1 MNTPDPAT
9 TSNRPGSRPILP
21 VVFGFDIADYAF
33 ARIFHEAVGVRSL
46 VISEILRGPINN
58 SKIFD
63 LEMVA
68 KGTLGNEEKFIAL
81 LHRIAA
87 EHPDEQLILCVNSD
101 EGVDYAARHRA
112 ELEDRWFLPYAPAE
126 AVETAN
132 SKRAMAE
139 FLSSL
144 GFAVPERVTVDLAD
158 PESWRERLEKM
169 TFPVVVKPEDGTDVT
184 RYHRQGLQKA
194 MPVESM
200 DEALATFGTWSER
213 GVHIRLIVQELIPG
227 DDTTQWVVNGYVD
240 SRGEVTATGS
250 GRVLLGLHQPQLVG
264 NAAMIL
270 VQSNE
275 ELIADAQRIVLAA
288 GMRGFFSM
296 DVKIDPR
303 TGTAYWLD
311 LNPRIGRGHY
321 YLKVGG
327 IDLAS
332 AMLAD
337 MEGRVPSYQTNERDG
352 IYTVIPMCLANRTYL
367 RDETLYTEVKRVR
380 RARRAINP
388 LTYSKDRNPK
398 RTLYRVINLVNQWRQ
413 MRACYPKPTES
424 GF

>member
-1 MNTPDPAT
+1 M
-9 TSNRPGSRPILP
+9 
-21 VVFGFDIADYAF
+21 
-33 ARIFHEAVGVRSL
+33 
-46 VISEILRGPINN
+46 
-58 SKIFD
+58 
-63 LEMVA
+63 
-68 KGTLGNEEKFIAL
+68 
-81 LHRIAA
+81 
-87 EHPDEQLILCVNSD
+87 
-101 EGVDYAARHRA
+101 
-112 ELEDRWFLPYAPAE
+112 
-126 AVETAN
+126 
-132 SKRAMAE
+132 
-139 FLSSL
+139 
-144 GFAVPERVTVDLAD
+144 
-158 PESWRERLEKM
+158 
-169 TFPVVVKPEDGTDVT
+169 
-184 RYHRQGLQKA
+184 
-194 MPVESM
+194 
-200 DEALATFGTWSER
+200 
-213 GVHIRLIVQELIPG
+213 HIRLIVQELIPG

>member
-1 MNTPDPAT
+1 MNTPDSSIAR
-9 TSNRPGSRPILP
+9 SDAKPILP

-33 ARIFHEAVGVRSL
+33 ARIFHEAMAVRSL
-46 VISEILRGPINN
+46 VVTEILRGPINN

-63 LEMVA
+63 MEIVP

-112 ELEDRWFLPYAPAE
+112 ELEERWFLPYAPAH

-139 FLSSL
+139 LFSSL
-144 GFAVPERVTVDLAD
+144 GFAVPGRTTVDLSD
-158 PESWRERLEKM
+158 PDSWRESLEKV
-169 TFPVVVKPEDGTDVT
+169 TFPVVVKPEDGTELT
-184 RYHRQGLQKA
+184 RYHKHGLRKA
-194 MPVESM
+194 LPVATL
-200 DEALATFGTWSER
+200 DEALTTFAMWREHGIP
-213 GVHIRLIVQELIPG
+213 IRLIVQDLIPG
-227 DDTTQWVVNGYVD
+227 DDTTQWVVNGYLD
-240 SRGEVTATGS
+240 SRGVITATGS
-250 GRVLLGLHQPQLVG
+250 GRVLLGLHQPQLIG

-270 VQSNE
+270 VQRND
-275 ELIADAQRIVLAA
+275 ELIGQAHEIVRAA
-288 GMRGFFSM
+288 GIRGFFSM

-303 TGTAYWLD
+303 TGIAYWLD

-321 YLKVGG
+321 YLKVAQ
-327 IDLAS
+327 IDLVK

-337 MEGRVPSYQTNERDG
+337 MEGRDSAYQTNGADG
-352 IYTVIPMCLANRTYL
+352 IYTVIPMCLANRNYL
-367 RDETLYTEVKRVR
+367 RDGELYDEVKRLR
-380 RARRAINP
+380 RRRRAINP
-388 LTYSKDRNPK
+388 LTYAKDRNPK
-398 RTLYRVINLVNQWRQ
+398 RTAYRLVNLVNQWRQ
-413 MRACYPKPTES
+413 MRAFYPAPTES